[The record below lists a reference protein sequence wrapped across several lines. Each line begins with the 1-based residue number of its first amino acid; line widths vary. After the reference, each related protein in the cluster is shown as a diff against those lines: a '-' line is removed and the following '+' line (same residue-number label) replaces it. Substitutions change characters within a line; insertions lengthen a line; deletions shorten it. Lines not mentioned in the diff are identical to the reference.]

1 MKPQSLTCTTVRGD
15 FSSYLDG
22 AVSGI
27 QMAAIGDHL
36 QLCPDCNTE
45 FEALVEMQKAL
56 AALGPA
62 QPPVRLQA
70 RLRSA
75 IAEERNRGTHLP
87 FPQRALLV
95 WERSVAPIALRVAG
109 GLSVAMILVAGM
121 GYLFAAPIAVQAD
134 DDRIA
139 NFVSPHYL
147 YSEVPP
153 QPLESKRDTPIYAP
167 VVVEAM
173 VDTDGRVYDYAILE
187 GPKDANVKAHV
198 EQNLL
203 ASVYKPATVLGTPV
217 RGHVVLTYTD
227 VSVHG

>member
-1 MKPQSLTCTTVRGD
+1 MSPQSLTCTAIRCD
-15 FSSYLDG
+15 FSAYLDG
-22 AVSGI
+22 AVSGV
-27 QMAAIGDHL
+27 QMAAISDHL
-36 QLCPDCNTE
+36 KLCSNCNAE

-56 AALGPA
+56 AALGTA
-62 QPPVRLQA
+62 KPPIRLQA

-75 IAEERNRGTHLP
+75 IAAERLRGTHLP
-87 FPQRALLV
+87 FPQRALLL
-95 WERSVAPIALRVAG
+95 WKISVAPVALRVAG
-109 GLSVAMILVAGM
+109 GLAVAMVLVAGM

-139 NFVSPHYL
+139 NFVSPRYL

-153 QPLESKRDTPIYAP
+153 QPLETRRDTPTYAP

-173 VDTDGRVYDYAILE
+173 VDTNGRVYDYAILE

>member
-22 AVSGI
+22 AVSGV

-36 QLCPDCNTE
+36 QLCPDCNAE
-45 FEALVEMQKAL
+45 FQALVEMQEAL

-75 IAEERNRGTHLP
+75 IAEERSRGTHLP
-87 FPQRALLV
+87 LPQRALLL

-153 QPLESKRDTPIYAP
+153 QPLETQRETPIYAP
-167 VVVEAM
+167 VVVEAL
-173 VDTDGRVYDYAILE
+173 VDTNGRVYDYAILE
-187 GPKDANVKAHV
+187 GPRDANVKAHV